1 MKKYLFLALGVAALT
16 SCSSD
21 EVTELNQGNEIKFS
35 VVADNDSRATTVY
48 CNNNP
53 MTSFTVYASANES
66 ETFINGDTYTGT
78 AINTA
83 WTNASGTDRYWPE
96 SASLDFYA
104 VVNADAVT
112 IPTNWGNK
120 ATPTVSFTTSSTIG
134 GENGQKDFL
143 YAVSDNKTKAN
154 NASAPVL
161 LNFRHALS
169 QIEFMAK
176 NDNPNLKVVVTG
188 VKVGKYY
195 KKGTYTLPYANTETN
210 FTSHDQTASHTHA
223 VGTWDITEN
232 DLTDYTVQN
241 LNVEVNNGDTKGL
254 TLSLVDATDAI
265 NANYTNSMLLLPSEV
280 SEGNPVA
287 TTAWT
292 PNTGET
298 DFDGTYLGV
307 ECKIYN
313 VVDKNE
319 VSQTALLHD
328 GWAIIPV
335 SFAWEQGKKYIY
347 TFNFTN
353 GGNGGY
359 ENTPEKPEPVLVPI
373 QLQLTVDDFQ
383 KGENYTN
390 TMTTQTQQTV
400 TPNN

>member
-35 VVADNDSRATTVY
+35 VVADNDSRAATVY
-48 CNNNP
+48 CNNNLP
-53 MTSFTVYASANES
+53 QSFLVYASATTS
-66 ETFINGDTYTGT
+66 TAIETFINGDQYKFE
-78 AINTA
+78 NSA
-83 WTNASGTDRYWPE
+83 WTNKSAVDRYWPE
-96 SASLDFYA
+96 APTTLDFYA
-104 VVNADAVT
+104 VVNAEAS
-112 IPTNWGNK
+112 IPSDWTNQ
-120 ATPTVSFTTSSTIG
+120 ATPTVAFTTNTTVGS
-134 GENGQKDFL
+134 QLDFL
-143 YAVSDNKTKAN
+143 YAVSADKNKTDHGSEAVN
-154 NASAPVL
+154 

-176 NDNPNLKVVVTG
+176 NDNPNLKVVVEG

-195 KKGTYTLPYANTETN
+195 QVGTYTLPYANTETN
-210 FTSHDQTASHTHA
+210 FESHNQTATHA
-223 VGTWDITEN
+223 YAVGSWDITETT
-232 DLTDYTVQN
+232 LKDYIVDG
-241 LNVEVNNGDTKGL
+241 LNVEVNNGDTKDI
-254 TLSLVDATDAI
+254 TISLKSETDAD
-265 NANYTNSMLLLPSEV
+265 AVYTNSMLLLPSEV
-280 SEGNPVA
+280 SGGNPVP

-292 PNTGET
+292 PNAGEA
-298 DFDGTYLGV
+298 DYDGTYLGV
-307 ECKIYN
+307 KCKIYN
-313 VVDKNE
+313 VVE
-319 VSQTALLHD
+319 TGVVSETALLHD

-359 ENTPEKPEPVLVPI
+359 EDTPNKPEPVLVPI
-373 QLQLTVDDFQ
+373 QLELTVDDFQ

-400 TPNN
+400 TPNP

>member
-35 VVADNDSRATTVY
+35 VVADNDSRAQTVY

-53 MTSFTVYASANES
+53 MTSFKVYASANES
-66 ETFINGDTYTGT
+66 ETFINGDEYVGT

-83 WTNASGTDRYWPE
+83 WTNNEGTDRYWPE
-96 SASLDFYA
+96 TASLDFYA
-104 VVNADAVT
+104 VVNAENGAV
-112 IPTNWGNK
+112 IPNDWENN
-120 ATPTVSFTTSSTIG
+120 ATPTVAFTTNTTVGS
-134 GENGQKDFL
+134 QLDFL
-143 YAVSDNKTKAN
+143 YAVSDNKTKAK

-176 NDNPNLKVVVTG
+176 NDNPNLRVVVEG

-195 KKGTYTLPYANTETN
+195 QVGTYTLPYTNTETN
-210 FTSHDQTASHTHA
+210 FESHDQTATHTHA
-223 VGTWDITEN
+223 VGSWAITEN
-232 DLTDYTVQN
+232 TLQDYIVEG
-241 LNVEVNNGDTKGL
+241 LNVEVNDGDTKGL
-254 TLSLVDATDAI
+254 TLSLVDATDAT
-265 NANYTNSMLLLPSEV
+265 NANYTNSMLLLPSE
-280 SEGNPVA
+280 NNDRK

-292 PNTGET
+292 PDVTGNEV
-298 DFDGTYLGV
+298 DYDGTYLGV
-307 ECKIYN
+307 KCKIYN
-313 VVDKNE
+313 VVETDV
-319 VSQTALLHD
+319 VSETALLHD

-359 ENTPEKPEPVLVPI
+359 EDTPEKPEPVLVPI

-383 KGENYTN
+383 KGEGSPAETP
-390 TMTTQTQQTV
+390 METV
-400 TPNN
+400 VPEEGQE